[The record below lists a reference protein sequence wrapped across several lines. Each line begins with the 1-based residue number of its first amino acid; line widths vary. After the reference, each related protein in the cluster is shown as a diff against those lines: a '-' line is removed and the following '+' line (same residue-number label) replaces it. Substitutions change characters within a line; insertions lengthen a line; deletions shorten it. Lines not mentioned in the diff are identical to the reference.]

1 MSANRSPSP
10 DLAARE
16 RSRSVRET
24 AQMKVLRSE
33 ELFGAADRVL
43 LLHRGQTY
51 CLSLTRLGKLI
62 LTK

>member
-1 MSANRSPSP
+1 MSADRLPSP

-24 AQMKVLRSE
+24 PQMKVLRCE
-33 ELFGAADRVL
+33 ELFGAADRIL

-51 CLSLTRLGKLI
+51 CLRRTRLGKLI